1 METSQGN
8 CGTAATRYAS
18 NTRLTAP
25 IKEAVMQDKRDKP
38 LGELFTELTQELRT
52 LFQQEMDLFRTEMM
66 EKLVQLLKDVAALG
80 IGAVLLYTGFLTLT
94 AALVFGLA
102 EFMPLGLS
110 ALIVAVVF
118 LAIGFVFVQKG
129 RKDLAKMKMV
139 PEKSTETLKET
150 AQWAKTLK

>member
-1 METSQGN
+1 
-8 CGTAATRYAS
+8 
-18 NTRLTAP
+18 
-25 IKEAVMQDKRDKP
+25 MQDKRDKP

-52 LFQQEMDLFRTEMM
+52 LFQQEMDLFRTEIM
-66 EKLVQLLKDVAALG
+66 EKLIQLLKDVAALG

-129 RKDLAKMKMV
+129 RKDLAKMRMV

>member
-1 METSQGN
+1 
-8 CGTAATRYAS
+8 
-18 NTRLTAP
+18 
-25 IKEAVMQDKRDKP
+25 MQDKRDKP

-52 LFQQEMDLFRTEMM
+52 LFQQEMDLFRTEIN

-118 LAIGFVFVQKG
+118 LAIGSVFVQKG
-129 RKDLAKMKMV
+129 RKDLAKMRMV

>member
-1 METSQGN
+1 
-8 CGTAATRYAS
+8 
-18 NTRLTAP
+18 
-25 IKEAVMQDKRDKP
+25 MQDKRDKP

-118 LAIGFVFVQKG
+118 LAIGSVFVQKG
-129 RKDLAKMKMV
+129 RKDLAKMRMV